1 MALGDYANSRGAAD
15 MGILPDRL
23 PGYAHLS
30 DSAERAR
37 FGKLWGGEI
46 SATPGLTARAMM
58 EAAVAGKLKALYV
71 VGANPLKTFGV
82 AQPDRLAGLELLVVH
97 DMFLTE
103 TAQRADVV
111 LPAASTYEKDGT
123 LTNTAGEVQLTH
135 RSIDPQ
141 GPRSDFDLLR
151 ILSHQLSMLGLGT
164 PIRLRTPEAAFDE
177 IRQNVAGYDLSPT
190 RICWPAAPS
199 LRRPRCK
206 ARRGVL
212 RRARGHSF
220 LFTGLFVYER
230 HPGPLLFQAHF
241 DERGKTDAVEFI
253 SQHPVLVVS
262 VVKIAVL
269 LFIVMTALAYLTWL
283 ERKVIAHI
291 QSRWGPYNV
300 GAHGLLQPL
309 ADGIK
314 FLFKEDVTPPAADRL
329 IYTLAP
335 FLALAL
341 GLSAIALIPFGPPS
355 ALFPNGQQ
363 IFSVVD
369 LNIGL
374 LFLFA
379 ITSMGVYGVALAG
392 WSSNSKY
399 ALLGGLRSS
408 AQMISYEVSLT
419 ISVVGVM
426 LLAGTLNFNEHDRG
440 TEGLLAALYSALA
453 RASRRF
459 VGFLCYLTAAIAET
473 NRVPFD
479 LPEAETELVAGFHTE
494 YSSFKFAMFFMAEYA
509 NMITVSCLATIL
521 FLGGWL
527 SPFPDTWTWQNYLP
541 GAGLLMLAAY
551 CAWNT
556 VSEMRGIARLQLA
569 VVTLLAGGGGLICLY
584 PPIAAG
590 IQGPFWFT
598 TKILAILFFYIWMRA
613 TLPRFR
619 YDQLM
624 SFGWKLLL
632 PVSLANLVITA
643 FVIIWPLLRK
653 G

>member
-1 MALGDYANSRGAAD
+1 
-15 MGILPDRL
+15 MG
-23 PGYAHLS
+23 
-30 DSAERAR
+30 
-37 FGKLWGGEI
+37 
-46 SATPGLTARAMM
+46 
-58 EAAVAGKLKALYV
+58 
-71 VGANPLKTFGV
+71 
-82 AQPDRLAGLELLVVH
+82 
-97 DMFLTE
+97 
-103 TAQRADVV
+103 
-111 LPAASTYEKDGT
+111 
-123 LTNTAGEVQLTH
+123 
-135 RSIDPQ
+135 
-141 GPRSDFDLLR
+141 
-151 ILSHQLSMLGLGT
+151 
-164 PIRLRTPEAAFDE
+164 
-177 IRQNVAGYDLSPT
+177 
-190 RICWPAAPS
+190 
-199 LRRPRCK
+199 
-206 ARRGVL
+206 
-212 RRARGHSF
+212 
-220 LFTGLFVYER
+220 
-230 HPGPLLFQAHF
+230 
-241 DERGKTDAVEFI
+241 FI
-253 SQHPVLVVS
+253 SQHPVLVAA

-309 ADGIK
+309 ADGLK
-314 FLFKEDVTPPAADRL
+314 FLFKEDVTPPTADRF

-335 FLALAL
+335 FLALSL
-341 GLSAIALIPFGPPS
+341 GLTTIALIPFGPPS
-355 ALFPNGQQ
+355 VLFPNGQQ

-419 ISVVGVM
+419 ISVVGVV
-426 LLAGTLNFNEHDRG
+426 LLAGTLNFNELIGGIPHG
-440 TEGLLAALYSALA
+440 STGQTGYWLHFIPKWNVIPQ
-453 RASRRF
+453 F

-494 YSSFKFAMFFMAEYA
+494 YSAFKFARFFMAEYA

-527 SPFPDTWTWQNYLP
+527 SPFPASWTWQNYLP
-541 GAGLLMLAAY
+541 GAGLLLLAVY

-556 VSEMRGIARLQLA
+556 VSEMRGIARLQLG

-598 TKILAILFFYIWMRA
+598 AKILAILFFYIWMRA

-643 FVIIWPLLRK
+643 FVIVWPLLRK